1 MTLADQFSM
10 NPGPA
15 MLASTQEQVAISQRR
30 SCSFAPP
37 SEDSSAPVP
46 SHKLLITFQDASQPL
61 LLPVHGLVW
70 ALTSPLLASLATT
83 ASPEAPPFPLTL
95 PSSAGFHLFH
105 TWMYIRSTRS
115 ILSTLFTFTNHT
127 PTPPNASPEGSAA
140 AAHCSAQ
147 EPEMLLAKLELLSGL
162 YRNAVGLQ
170 VWDDELWATMKSV
183 WRMLVEGLQ
192 VSLNRR
198 RREQSGEAE

>member
-1 MTLADQFSM
+1 MTLADQLSVHS
-10 NPGPA
+10 GPA

-46 SHKLLITFQDASQPL
+46 SHKLLITFQDASQPF

-83 ASPEAPPFPLTL
+83 ASPEAPPFPIAL

-115 ILSTLFTFTNHT
+115 LLGTLLTFPNHAPT
-127 PTPPNASPEGSAA
+127 PTNASPEGSA

-162 YRNAVGLQ
+162 YRNAVALQ
-170 VWDDELWATMKSV
+170 VWDDELWATMKSA